1 MSGENRANRNL
12 VSHQWQE
19 LCLKLTTFPL
29 SNKHTQIHLHTHG
42 DGTNAQLAVVSDW
55 HWQGWRFA
63 GRSHRRHPND
73 FGAQGLEQVTR
84 LITIHHLSTPKT
96 KKKYWWCAGP
106 TVSGGKKATSS
117 EKASLPVTS
126 SPNDLVNGIWTAGPY
141 PLSRSYHAPSPF
153 FSWPLLAAWAWRIEY
168 VYLFIYALEKKKGF
182 CVGWEKAKEK
192 DKEMA
197 CREVSLLPVGQ
208 PFVRPRKGAD
218 CRMPPSSYRTGSV
231 ISDMRWWLKLV

>member
-96 KKKYWWCAGP
+96 KKKILMMRGP
-106 TVSGGKKATSS
+106 HRVRREKGDVVGKSKPTGDVIAKWFGQWDLDGGALS
-117 EKASLPVTS
+117 
-126 SPNDLVNGIWTAGPY
+126 
-141 PLSRSYHAPSPF
+141 PLSLSLLSCAFAF
-153 FSWPLLAAWAWRIEY
+153 FFLTAAGCLSLTNR
-168 VYLFIYALEKKKGF
+168 VGLFIYALEKKKGF

-208 PFVRPRKGAD
+208 PFVRPRKGQIAE
-218 CRMPPSSYRTGSV
+218 CRLRRTVPVVSSV
-231 ISDMRWWLKLV
+231 IWDGD